1 MSIKA
6 KVTTQNT
13 INAQVN
19 PNKKIIPKQVTT
31 GGGAALTD
39 ADGITDF
46 TYTGATPSTVSVDNT
61 VLRTSG
67 NQTVDGT
74 KTFTNTGLNQ
84 LSDVTITA
92 VGEDDLIKYD
102 GTSSKF
108 VNTDV
113 LDGGNF

>member
-39 ADGITDF
+39 GDGIADF
-46 TYTGATPSTVSVDNT
+46 TYTGATPSSVAVDNT

-67 NQTVDGT
+67 NQTVAGT
-74 KTFTNTGLNQ
+74 KTFT
-84 LSDVTITA
+84 
-92 VGEDDLIKYD
+92 LIKFLCSWQD
-102 GTSSKF
+102 QKIMLPTKIICLQL
-108 VNTDV
+108 NI
-113 LDGGNF
+113 